1 MFDTHV
7 HETEIHLHSFY
18 PLRIHYIVNAYPLD
32 RHLDNGKYDI
42 NPADIEK
49 FAKPTQ
55 KAKIAE
61 PNNNTNLINQ
71 MTTQI
76 DRQVEEIA
84 FLRDELSKQRDE
96 QSEQSKR
103 HDTIVLHMTQQLDR
117 AQLQLEDKQN
127 TPSLW
132 QRLKTVFQNGY

>member
-1 MFDTHV
+1 MTLKEACQRTGKSESTIRRWIKDGKLKAT
-7 HETEIHLHSFY
+7 L
-18 PLRIHYIVNAYPLD
+18 
-32 RHLDNGKYDI
+32 LDNGKYDI
-42 NPADIEK
+42 DPTGIEK

-55 KAKIAE
+55 KAKNAE
-61 PNNNTNLINQ
+61 PATNINLIDQ

-84 FLRDELSKQRDE
+84 FLRDELSQQRDE

-103 HDTIVLHMTQQLDR
+103 HDTIILHMTQQLDR
-117 AQLQLEDKQN
+117 AHLQLEDKQN

>member
-1 MFDTHV
+1 MTLK
-7 HETEIHLHSFY
+7 EACQRTGKSEST
-18 PLRIHYIVNAYPLD
+18 LRRWIKEGKLKAMLV
-32 RHLDNGKYDI
+32 DNGKYDI

-49 FAKPTQ
+49 FAKPAQ
-55 KAKIAE
+55 KAKKTE
-61 PNNNTNLINQ
+61 PATNTNLIDQ

-117 AQLQLEDKQN
+117 AHLQLEDKQN

>member
-1 MFDTHV
+1 MDQRRKI
-7 HETEIHLHSFY
+7 EGDALRQWEIWHH
-18 PLRIHYIVNAYPLD
+18 
-32 RHLDNGKYDI
+32 
-42 NPADIEK
+42 PADIEK

-55 KAKIAE
+55 KAKKAE
-61 PNNNTNLINQ
+61 PATNTNLIDQ

-127 TPSLW
+127 TTSLW
-132 QRLKTVFQNGY
+132 QRLKTVFQKDIRNLLPID